1 MSDIDDKAAERER
14 MRILA
19 ELKVKQESFVKRE
32 KVFKSK
38 IEVLY

>member
-1 MSDIDDKAAERER
+1 MSDTDDKSGERER

-38 IEVLY
+38 IEVI

>member
-1 MSDIDDKAAERER
+1 MSDGDDKCGERER

-19 ELKVKQESFVKRE
+19 ELKVKQENFVKRE

-38 IEVLY
+38 IEVI

>member
-1 MSDIDDKAAERER
+1 MTDVDDKAAERER

-38 IEVLY
+38 IEVI